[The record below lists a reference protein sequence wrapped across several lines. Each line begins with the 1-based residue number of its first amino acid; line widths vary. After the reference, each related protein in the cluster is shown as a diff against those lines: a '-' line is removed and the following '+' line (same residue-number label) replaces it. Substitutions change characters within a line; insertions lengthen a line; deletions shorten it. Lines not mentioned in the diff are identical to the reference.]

1 MDFVQAVAA
10 IIQLAVIAEMF
21 GLSREDFVSFL
32 ANAEIDEKPIA
43 ERELLWYYVLLCGR
57 Q

>member
-1 MDFVQAVAA
+1 MQAVAA